1 MTTRQTRDA
10 TSPAA
15 IEAGGLLGAL
25 AKLWRD
31 GHDAKHSPME
41 SSVSLVDEL
50 EEVVW
55 NHDISTIRVQYT
67 RRGISNMES
76 VCQKQTLSS
85 HGLTTV

>member
-55 NHDISTIRVQYT
+55 NQ
-67 RRGISNMES
+67 
-76 VCQKQTLSS
+76 
-85 HGLTTV
+85 